1 MTVPESLNPLF
12 FSEDAQSSQAGNAL
26 TSACPVPSSH
36 SGLCCFLPSCW
47 YAEMLKSF
55 LFLSVGPEAS
65 LFLCSSSGFSSLPQ
79 VIVLPCLFFA
89 CDWKHSKLAL
99 TGVVCTG
106 TKIKKHPSSLHIQAC
121 DLDNSLLSF
130 LVPNW
135 KWGNDRPIL
144 HRLNEDKASSLVP
157 SRDQPLNRWQR
168 YLESIFGV
176 VLYPRN

>member
-36 SGLCCFLPSCW
+36 SSLCCFLPSCG
-47 YAEMLKSF
+47 YTEMLKYF
-55 LFLSVGPEAS
+55 LFLSVGPKAS
-65 LFLCSSSGFSSLPQ
+65 LFLCSSSGFSSIPQ
-79 VIVLPCLFFA
+79 VIVLPCLFFM
-89 CDWKHSKLAL
+89 CVWKHSKLAL
-99 TGVVCTG
+99 TGVCNG
-106 TKIKKHPSSLHIQAC
+106 TKIKKRPPSLHIPVC
-121 DLDNSLLSF
+121 DLDNSLLS
-130 LVPNW
+130 LPIPNW
-135 KWGNDRPIL
+135 KWDNDRPLL

-168 YLESIFGV
+168 YLESILGI